1 MSESLILGAGKTEE
15 KLTINTMPPNLDLT
29 SQYSKV
35 TISLKRKIEDE
46 IGSSK
51 KRAEEAAINTMP
63 DCFSKSEYPIEFSPP
78 REEDTLVPPGLTT
91 TTDSKISFKNM
102 KTEGCNGTMIE
113 QICLSGD
120 ILTSTSVS
128 FSCDQDQFGQIK
140 RSSDLLIQQKTKR
153 QCTDEDNLIVAKDSQ
168 TSGSL
173 EDPLIIPIQTE
184 ENKENL
190 VCLKTLT
197 ENQNFESILQK
208 TLFSSRSETV
218 VEGDICLQKADVA
231 SVEANTNAKVIVE
244 HLPSSSYHHLCDD
257 TSSLDEACTS
267 LDEED
272 DDDDSEDESSMF
284 DTPPPKTVY
293 DRFWSNTSTNSSAS
307 STSSSN
313 TQSPTY
319 QFLEQNNQRIECHEN
334 GKSYL
339 QLGTV
344 NHHHLPVT
352 PVLQPKPT
360 TLAPRRPS
368 VSLCRPLLPPR
379 PPNPTPPVCDHPS
392 HLSPVR
398 NCSASCYRQ
407 QRSEMLSLSLHKLHT
422 ARQRSDS
429 SLRRSVLICNMLR
442 YIEVESTTEQ
452 RHHAESIGYCNQD
465 IGLEQSPYWNSTP
478 VSNFTPPLTPNPY
491 RENSNSSSTSGNNT
505 ASYSSQNS
513 SSQSRTSSCG
523 NFDAPLKDFNSAF
536 RQSSPS
542 SMMTSASSISCN
554 IGPNSTEA
562 TSSSLAITSTS
573 STQISLDDERGI
585 NWSSVLS
592 LTSQNELDPINNNSY
607 SEQSSS
613 AGWTSSSPSLSELN
627 LSQTSFE
634 DVSWK
639 VANLPIVAD
648 DLMKTF
654 PEENLFECAA

>member
-1 MSESLILGAGKTEE
+1 MSESLILGTGKTEK
-15 KLTINTMPPNLDLT
+15 KLPINTMPPNLDLT

-51 KRAEEAAINTMP
+51 KRAEEAVMNTMP

-78 REEDTLVPPGLTT
+78 REEDTLVPPGLTN
-91 TTDSKISFKNM
+91 TTDSKINFKNI
-102 KTEGCNGTMIE
+102 KTEDCSGIVE
-113 QICLSGD
+113 QICLSSD

-128 FSCDQDQFGQIK
+128 FSCDQDQISQIK
-140 RSSDLLIQQKTKR
+140 RSSDQLIEQKTKR

-168 TSGSL
+168 TSGTL
-173 EDPLIIPIQTE
+173 ENPLIIPLQTE

-197 ENQNFESILQK
+197 ENQNFETILQK
-208 TLFSSRSETV
+208 NLFSSRSETV

-231 SVEANTNAKVIVE
+231 CVEANTNAKVIVE
-244 HLPSSSYHHLCDD
+244 HLPSSVYHHLCDD
-257 TSSLDEACTS
+257 NSSLDEACTS

-293 DRFWSNTSTNSSAS
+293 DRFWSNTSTNSSAGG
-307 STSSSN
+307 TSSSN

-379 PPNPTPPVCDHPS
+379 PPNPTPPVCDHPP
-392 HLSPVR
+392 HLSPLR

-407 QRSEMLSLSLHKLHT
+407 QRGEMLSLSLHKLHT

-452 RHHAESIGYCNQD
+452 RHHAESIGYSNQD
-465 IGLEQSPYWNSTP
+465 IGLEQSPYWNATP
-478 VSNFTPPLTPNPY
+478 VSNFTPPPTPNPY
-491 RENSNSSSTSGNNT
+491 REITNSGSNSGNNA
-505 ASYSSQNS
+505 ASYSSQTS
-513 SSQSRTSSCG
+513 STQSRTSSCG

-536 RQSSPS
+536 RQSSPAP
-542 SMMTSASSISCN
+542 MMTSASSASCN
-554 IGPNSTEA
+554 ISHHTTEVS
-562 TSSSLAITSTS
+562 SSSLAITSTPS
-573 STQISLDDERGI
+573 ALDDERGI

-592 LTSQNELDPINNNSY
+592 LTSQNELDPLNNNSY
-607 SEQSSS
+607 SEQSSAAS
-613 AGWTSSSPSLSELN
+613 WTSSSPSLSELN